1 MELQREDEG
10 EKATWKR
17 KMGDKK
23 LAAIWKEVREVFC
36 GVSSFI
42 LHVTKRKLQCC

>member
-10 EKATWKR
+10 EKGTRKR

-23 LAAIWKEVREVFC
+23 VVTIWKEVREVFC
-36 GVSSFI
+36 GVSSFV
-42 LHVTKRKLQCC
+42 LHMTKGKLQCC